1 VYDVIV
7 VGGGPSGLTAAAN
20 TSLRGLKSLVIE
32 KQDIA
37 GGLPTLLYPDK
48 IIRDHPGFPVG
59 ILGKEL
65 SRMLFI
71 QAKNAGA
78 EIKLGEE
85 VLEIER
91 KEDDLIEVR
100 TVQDKYQGKKVILCT
115 GIYNIPRK
123 LEVLK
128 DYEGS
133 NVHYKMESPRT
144 FKDKGI
150 VIVGGGDH
158 AFDTAVQVSD
168 YAKSTTILVKN
179 RYAKAKENTVRLAE
193 SLGVKV
199 FYNTEIKR
207 AFKDRKSEVARIQ
220 IANLETGEKTTLD
233 ADELFVA
240 IGFEPIKLFLE
251 KNGFKSLQDSS
262 VRVDRNLQTNI
273 RGVFAAGDVTGE
285 VRLIATA
292 CAEGIMAAV
301 HAFEAIK
308 KPYWLREESATAK
321 PVMPLSSLA
330 SSGPALGLQIQ

>member
-1 VYDVIV
+1 MYDVIV

-32 KQDIA
+32 KQDIP

-71 QAKNAGA
+71 QGKTAGA

-91 KEDDLIEVR
+91 REDDLIEVR
-100 TVQDKYQGKKVILCT
+100 TVQDTYQGKRVILCT
-115 GIYNIPRK
+115 GIYNVPRK
-123 LEVLK
+123 LEVLRGYK
-128 DYEGS
+128 GS
-133 NVHYKMESPRT
+133 NVHYRLENPRT
-144 FKDKGI
+144 FKDKG
-150 VIVGGGDH
+150 VAIVGGGDH
-158 AFDTAVQVSD
+158 AFDTAVQLSD

-179 RYAKAKENTVRLAE
+179 RYAKAKENTVRFAE

-199 FYNTEIKR
+199 FYDTEIEKVL
-207 AFKDRKSEVARIQ
+207 KDKKGEIARIQ
-220 IANLETGEKTTLD
+220 IANLETGEKTTSD
-233 ADELFVA
+233 VDELFVA
-240 IGFEPIKLFLE
+240 IGFEPIKHFLE
-251 KNGFKSLQDSS
+251 KNGFRLVEDGS

-273 RGVFAAGDVTGE
+273 KGVFAAGDVTGE

-292 CAEGIMAAV
+292 CAEGIIAAV

-308 KPYWLREESATAK
+308 KPYWLR
-321 PVMPLSSLA
+321 
-330 SSGPALGLQIQ
+330 

>member
-1 VYDVIV
+1 VYDVIII
-7 VGGGPSGLTAAAN
+7 GGGPSGLTAAAN

-32 KQDIA
+32 KQDIP

-48 IIRDHPGFPVG
+48 VIRDHPGFPVG
-59 ILGKEL
+59 VLGKEL

-91 KEDDLIEVR
+91 KEDDLVEVR
-100 TVQDKYQGKKVILCT
+100 TVQDKYQGKRVILCT

-128 DYEGS
+128 DYKGS
-133 NVHYKMESPRT
+133 NVHYKMESLRT
-144 FKDKGI
+144 FKDKRV

-158 AFDTAVQVSD
+158 AFDTAIQLSD
-168 YAKSTTILVKN
+168 YAKSTTILSKN

-199 FYNTEIKR
+199 FYDIEIKR
-207 AFKDRKSEVARIQ
+207 IFKDRKGEVARIQ
-220 IANLETGEKTTLD
+220 IANLKTGEKTTLD
-233 ADELFVA
+233 ADELFIA

-251 KNGFKSLQDSS
+251 KNGFTLLKDGS
-262 VRVDRNLQTNI
+262 VRVDRNHQTNI
-273 RGVFAAGDVTGE
+273 KGVFAAGDVTGE

-292 CAEGIMAAV
+292 SAEGIIAAV

-308 KPYWLREESATAK
+308 KPYWLR
-321 PVMPLSSLA
+321 
-330 SSGPALGLQIQ
+330 

>member
-1 VYDVIV
+1 LQEKDKKAKERSRVYDVIII
-7 VGGGPSGLTAAAN
+7 GGGPSGLTAAAN

-32 KQDIA
+32 KQDLP
-37 GGLPTLLYPDK
+37 GGLPTILYPDK

-91 KEDDLIEVR
+91 KEDDIVEVK
-100 TVQDKYQGKKVILCT
+100 TVQDTYRGKRGILCT

-123 LEVLK
+123 LEALK
-128 DYEGS
+128 GYKGP
-133 NVHYKMESPRT
+133 NVHYKVESPRT
-144 FKDKGI
+144 FKDKEL

-168 YAKSTTILVKN
+168 YTKSTTIAVKN
-179 RYAKAKENTVRLAE
+179 RYAKAKENTVKLAE
-193 SLGVKV
+193 SMGVKV
-199 FYNTEIKR
+199 FYNTEIQKV
-207 AFKDRKSEVARIQ
+207 FKDRKGSIDKIQ
-220 IANLETGEKTTLD
+220 IANRETGEKTTLK
-233 ADELFVA
+233 AEALFVA
-240 IGFEPIKLFLE
+240 IGFEPIKFLLE
-251 KNGFKSLQDSS
+251 KNGFKLLQDGS
-262 VRVDRNLQTNI
+262 VRVDKNLQTNI

-308 KPYWLREESATAK
+308 KPYWLR
-321 PVMPLSSLA
+321 
-330 SSGPALGLQIQ
+330 